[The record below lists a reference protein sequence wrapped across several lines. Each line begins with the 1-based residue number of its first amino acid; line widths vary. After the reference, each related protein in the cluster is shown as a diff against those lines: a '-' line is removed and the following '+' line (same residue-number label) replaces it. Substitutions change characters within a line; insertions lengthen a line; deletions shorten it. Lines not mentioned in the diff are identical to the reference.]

1 MLYIALTRP
10 IADFVIALGND
21 GRVVSQGSLD
31 KALKED
37 SALYEELRAEVDELA
52 KADQVVDDQ
61 KPDEPKG
68 DSDGK
73 LVVAEEIQEGRVGWS
88 ACEFVTPS
96 TWLPSADY
104 DCSET
109 VPGEHVQLLLVL
121 LGDLYLH
128 TGIYERSSKLLSEW
142 RDILLN

>member
-1 MLYIALTRP
+1 MSIVAR
-10 IADFVIALGND
+10 NQE
-21 GRVVSQGSLD
+21 RLD
-31 KALKED
+31 KALEED

-96 TWLPSADY
+96 T
-104 DCSET
+104 
-109 VPGEHVQLLLVL
+109 
-121 LGDLYLH
+121 
-128 TGIYERSSKLLSEW
+128 
-142 RDILLN
+142 